1 MKQDEIRQRF
11 ECALRNFYR
20 KEALLIK
27 YKVSERALTH
37 KLAEH
42 LQKLFP
48 RHNVDC
54 EYNKVGDGDP
64 KRVGVLM
71 AGDPACPHDC
81 ARCPNNKCVIFP
93 DIIVHRRGTEVNL
106 LVIEAKTAWS
116 RRAAER
122 DHEKLAALTAS
133 GEYHYQLGIAL
144 CFTESFAGTMKTI
157 KEYPAE
163 PRQTGRVVTGACES
177 SKT

>member
-1 MKQDEIRQRF
+1 MTALEIKRRF
-11 ECALRNFYR
+11 VIALRRIYAR
-20 KEALLIK
+20 EALLIK

-64 KRVGVLM
+64 KRLGVLM
-71 AGDPACPHDC
+71 AGDPACPHNC

-93 DIIVHRRGTEVNL
+93 DIIVHRRGTEDNL
-106 LVIEAKTAWS
+106 LAIEAKTAWGRQS
-116 RRAAER
+116 PER

-144 CFTESFAGTMKTI
+144 CFAESCAKTLKTL
-157 KEYPAE
+157 KEYRAVLKNE
-163 PRQTGRVVTGACES
+163 
-177 SKT
+177 